1 MKTRLFQFLAVLVV
15 LSLVQAA
22 CSSINLPQIPGIASQ
37 TQAPGTSSQP
47 QGPGASNQPYQI
59 TGSFTYTNTIIT
71 TYYVENA
78 VALVDMYG
86 FVKRDQTWVIPVSS
100 QTLGFLSI
108 DSAKKTGKYTL
119 QLPAKPTGQMVNV
132 SNDGKQDPGVQVFAV
147 SYWPNLAGGPYSEG
161 DDPSQGWPN
170 YLASVITDSN
180 NKDEVIGGNLVV
192 WSPDGNQSFP
202 TGFGA
207 DHKLFSA
214 DDPVGPIPAGYSIV
228 NLDKEPFT
236 VSQIPTPSLTLFEP
250 KDAALKDF
258 SSESYTK
265 AFDDMFNIVKLDYA
279 FNGIS
284 GKQPNWDQVYSQ
296 IQPRVAAAESNHDP
310 NAFYLALRDFTA
322 VFKDAHVGLDGGQY
336 GQQDFTKATSG
347 GYGLAIRQLDD
358 GSYMVIYVLSG
369 GPADQASIKVGAL
382 VTQFNGQPIRD
393 AVAATHTFS
402 NQSSDFAIQY
412 QQARYLLSTAPG
424 TQAKVTFT
432 DPGGQSQTATLTAVA
447 ERNSFARTSLY
458 YGVNTDPLL
467 PVDYKIID
475 QGASQIG
482 YIIINSNDDDLNL
495 IVRLFQRALQQF
507 QDRKVNG
514 LIIDMRYNSGGAPLG
529 LEGFLNTKDVVLG
542 QLEYYSTSAQKFQPE
557 GVPQKFTAN
566 VEQYHFD
573 KMALLVGPAC
583 FSACELDAYGF
594 SQVPGMMVV
603 GQYPS
608 AGAEAEVSR
617 GQFILPESMSL
628 QIPFGRFV
636 LPDGSLFLEGQGVK
650 PTIKVPIDTSTA
662 VSTDDVVLKAVI
674 NAVLGASTSIQPTP
688 AGPVQAASGA
698 PKIADQSTAKAAFQA
713 SAPFLE
719 NKATEK
725 YQASDFA
732 NPGKLTYTV
741 SLSSSDQVVW
751 DNGWCATTST
761 ILAANLK
768 SIQLKFTLDGK
779 DVPLS
784 DFVVD
789 DSAQGGQQCHA
800 YYTALSNWP
809 VGQHHLTSTLTM
821 TSKINDGTSD
831 YVPGDYVLDYTVNVQ
846 P

>member
-1 MKTRLFQFLAVLVV
+1 MKTRLVQLLAGFVL
-15 LSLVQAA
+15 LALAQAA
-22 CSSINLPQIPGIASQ
+22 CSSINLPQIPASS
-37 TQAPGTSSQP
+37 TQPPSA
-47 QGPGASNQPYQI
+47 GAGGQPYEI

-71 TYYVENA
+71 TYYVEDA

-86 FVKRDQTWVIPVSS
+86 FVKRDQTWKIPVSS

-108 DSAKKTGKYTL
+108 DTANKKGNYTL

-132 SNDGKQDPGVQVFAV
+132 SNDGKRDAGLQVFAV

-192 WSPDGNQSFP
+192 WAPDANQSFP
-202 TGFGA
+202 TGFGP
-207 DHKLFSA
+207 DHKLFTS

-228 NLDKEPFT
+228 NLDHETFT
-236 VSQIPTPSLTLFEP
+236 VSQVSMPSLSLYEP
-250 KDAALKDF
+250 KDAAIKDF
-258 SSESYTK
+258 SKESYTK

-296 IQPRVAAAESNHDP
+296 IQPRVAAAEKNQDA

-322 VFKDAHVGLDGGQY
+322 VFKDAHVGLDGAQY
-336 GQQDFTKATSG
+336 AQQDFTNATSG
-347 GYGLAIRQLDD
+347 GYGFALRQLDD
-358 GSYMVIYVLSG
+358 GSYIVIYILDG
-369 GPADQASIKVGAL
+369 GPAAQAGIKIGAL
-382 VTQFNGQPIRD
+382 VTQFNGQPIKD
-393 AVAATHTFS
+393 AEAATHTFS

-412 QQARYLLSTAPG
+412 QQLRYLLRTQPG

-432 DPGGQSQTATLTAVA
+432 NPGGQTQTAALTAVA
-447 ERNSFARTSLY
+447 ERDSSERTSLY
-458 YGVNTDPLL
+458 YGVNPDPLL
-467 PVDYKIID
+467 PVEYKIIN
-475 QGASQIG
+475 QGSAQIG

-495 IVRLFQRALQQF
+495 VVRLFQRALQQF
-507 QDRKVNG
+507 QDRKVTG
-514 LIIDMRYNSGGAPLG
+514 LLIDMRYNSGGAPLG
-529 LEGFLNTKDVVLG
+529 LEGFLNTQDVVLG
-542 QLEYYSTSAQKFQPE
+542 QLEYYSTSAGQFQPE
-557 GVPQKFTAN
+557 GIPEKFSAN

-583 FSACELDAYGF
+583 FSACELEAYGF

-617 GQFILPESMSL
+617 GQFVLPEGMAL
-628 QIPFGRFV
+628 QVPFGRFV
-636 LPDGSLFLEGQGVK
+636 QPDGSLFLEGQGVK
-650 PTIKVPIDTSTA
+650 PTIKVPINPTNA
-662 VSTDDVVLKAVI
+662 ASTDDVVLNSALSAI
-674 NAVLGASTSIQPTP
+674 LGTSTSSQPTP
-688 AGPVQAASGA
+688 TGPLQAASGT
-698 PKIADQSTAKAAFQA
+698 PQIADQNTAKAAFQA
-713 SAPFLE
+713 NAPFLE

-732 NPGKLTYTV
+732 KPGKLTYTV
-741 SLSSSDQVVW
+741 SLASSDQVLW
-751 DNGWCATTST
+751 DNGWCATTSA
-761 ILAANLK
+761 ILAGNLK

-779 DVPLS
+779 DVPLT
-784 DFVVD
+784 DFVLD
-789 DSAQGGQQCHA
+789 DGPQGGQQCHA
-800 YYTALSNWP
+800 YYTALSHWP
-809 VGQHHLTSTLTM
+809 VGKHHLTSTLTM
-821 TSKINDGTSD
+821 TGPINDGTSD
-831 YVPGDYVLDYTVNVQ
+831 YVPGDYVLDYAVNVQ